1 MIVSCGQ
8 MQAMTLA
15 ESAGV
20 WQVIERLAQQAAQ
33 AGADLLVLP
42 ETTYPAYWLKSRARY
57 MQADIERTPVVL
69 ERLSKYAERHGFWL
83 VVGFVEESGGKLYNS
98 AAVFDRGGTVV
109 GIARKSFL
117 WDCDNRWF
125 SPAEKLSVFDT
136 EFGRMGVLI
145 CADARAPEIAATL
158 ASQGAQY
165 MILPTAWVNASK
177 ERRVYRNIH
186 PDFLIR
192 ARAMEFGV
200 PFACA
205 SKCGREGDFLEYVG
219 QSRIVSADG
228 RVLAHAEAEG
238 EHLIT
243 ADVTPSDPKPPRIDP
258 ALLKRLLSP
267 EPPFR
272 AAAPGGRCMINLRAD
287 ADGLFST
294 LQSAGARVIKL
305 AAAELTSF
313 VPVRCHAL
321 AGAQVI
327 VAKGVVKDEG
337 MARAR
342 AAENRV
348 YVITASEA
356 AQLVVDPDG
365 AIIWREADG
374 PPELDLDL
382 ARADIKQFT
391 PATDLWEQ
399 RRVASYRFSDRR
411 TACPSAT

>member
-20 WQVIERLAQQAAQ
+20 WQVVDRLANQAEK

-42 ETTYPAYWLKSRARY
+42 ETTYPAYWLKSATRY
-57 MQADIERTPVVL
+57 MQADIERTPDVL
-69 ERLSKYAERHGFWL
+69 ERFSRIASQHGFWL
-83 VVGFVEESGGKLYNS
+83 VVGFVEEDGGKLYNK
-98 AAVFDRGGTVV
+98 RGRIRSRGTTTVSPER
-109 GIARKSFL
+109 ASS
-117 WDCDNRWF
+117 DCDNRWS

-158 ASQGAQY
+158 ASQGAQL
-165 MILPTAWVNASK
+165 MVLPTAWVNASK
-177 ERRVYRNIH
+177 VRRVYRNIH

-205 SKCGREGDFLEYVG
+205 SKSGREGDFLEYVG

-228 RVLAHAEAEG
+228 ATLAQAEIGG
-238 EHLIT
+238 EQLIT
-243 ADVTPSDPKPPRIDP
+243 ADVTVTHPHPVEIADDVRAK
-258 ALLKRLLSP
+258 LLSSQ
-267 EPPFR
+267 PPYR
-272 AAAPGGRCMINLRAD
+272 AELPGGRCVLPLGVNAD
-287 ADGLFST
+287 AMASSLK
-294 LQSAGARVIKL
+294 ANGARVAKITVS
-305 AAAELTSF
+305 ELSSF
-313 VPVRCHAL
+313 APVRCHTL

-327 VAKGVVKDEG
+327 VAKGWLTDNT

-348 YVITASEA
+348 FVIVVTEA
-356 AQLVVDPDG
+356 AQILVDPDG
-365 AIIWREADG
+365 VVIWQWTDG
-374 PPELDLDL
+374 AQELVLDL
-382 ARADIKQFT
+382 ARADVKQFT

-399 RRVASYRFSDRR
+399 RRVASYRLEQRSA
-411 TACPSAT
+411 ACHAAP

>member
-20 WQVIERLAQQAAQ
+20 WQVVERLSNQAAQ

-42 ETTYPAYWLKSRARY
+42 ETTYPAYWLKSATRY

-69 ERLSKYAERHGFWL
+69 DRFAKYAERHGFWL
-83 VVGFVEESGGKLYNS
+83 VVGFVEESGGRLYNS
-98 AAVFDRGGTVV
+98 AAVFDRSGAVI

-125 SPAEKLSVFDT
+125 SPADKLSVFDT

-158 ASQGAQY
+158 AAQGAQF
-165 MILPTAWVNASK
+165 MVLPTAWVNASK

-205 SKCGREGDFLEYVG
+205 SKSGREGDFLEYVG
-219 QSRIVSADG
+219 QSRIVSAEG
-228 RVLAHAEAEG
+228 RVLAHAGAEG

-243 ADVTPSDPKPPRIDP
+243 AEITPHDSRPPIIDA
-258 ALLKRLLSP
+258 ALLKRILSP
-267 EPPFR
+267 EPPYR
-272 AAAPGGRCMINLRAD
+272 AATPGARCTIHLRAD
-287 ADGLFST
+287 ADAVFST
-294 LQSAGARVIKL
+294 LQSAGVRVVKVAASEL
-305 AAAELTSF
+305 ATFPPL
-313 VPVRCHAL
+313 RCHAL
-321 AGAQVI
+321 SGAQVV
-327 VAKGVVKDEG
+327 VAMGRVTDDV

-342 AAENRV
+342 AAENRL
-348 YVITASEA
+348 YVIVAAET

-365 AIIWREADG
+365 AIIRREPDDAH
-374 PPELDLDL
+374 ELEFDL
-382 ARADIKQFT
+382 ARADVKQFT
-391 PATDLWEQ
+391 PATNLWEQ
-399 RRVASYRFSDRR
+399 RRVASYRLGERAA
-411 TACPSAT
+411 ACLT

>member
-20 WQVIERLAQQAAQ
+20 WQVVNRLANQAAQ

-42 ETTYPAYWLKSRARY
+42 ETTYPAYWLKSATRY
-57 MQADIERTPVVL
+57 MQSDIERTPLVL
-69 ERLSKYAERHGFWL
+69 DRFSKYASRHGFWL

-98 AAVFDRGGTVV
+98 AAVFDRSGTVV

-158 ASQGAQY
+158 ACQGAQF
-165 MILPTAWVNASK
+165 MVLPTAWVNASK
-177 ERRVYRNIH
+177 VRRVYRNIH

-200 PFACA
+200 PFACV
-205 SKCGREGDFLEYVG
+205 SKSGREGDFLEYVG

-228 RVLAHAEAEG
+228 ATLAQAEIGG
-238 EHLIT
+238 EQLIT
-243 ADVTPSDPKPPRIDP
+243 AEVTPSDPRSVKIADEVR
-258 ALLKRLLSP
+258 KKLLSP
-267 EPPFR
+267 EPPYR
-272 AAAPGGRCMINLRAD
+272 AATPGGRCVIQLRAD
-287 ADGLFST
+287 ADAIASS
-294 LQSAGARVIKL
+294 LQSHGARIAMI
-305 AAAELTSF
+305 AASDLSTFA
-313 VPVRCHAL
+313 PVRCHAL
-321 AGAQVI
+321 AGVQVV
-327 VAKGVVKDEG
+327 VAKGRLTDDT

-348 YVITASEA
+348 YVIVASEA
-356 AQLVVDPDG
+356 AQFVIDPDG
-365 AIIWREADG
+365 VVVWRQADDSQ
-374 PPELDLDL
+374 ELELDL
-382 ARADIKQFT
+382 ARSDDKQFT
-391 PATDLWEQ
+391 PATDLWSQ
-399 RRVASYRFSDRR
+399 RRVASYRLGELK
-411 TACPSAT
+411 TACHANL

>member
-20 WQVIERLAQQAAQ
+20 WQVVERLASQAAQ

-42 ETTYPAYWLKSRARY
+42 ETTYPAYWLKSATRY
-57 MQADIERTPVVL
+57 MQTDIERTPVVL
-69 ERLSKYAERHGFWL
+69 NRFAKYAARHGFWL
-83 VVGFVEESGGKLYNS
+83 VVGFVEESGGRLYNS
-98 AAVFDRGGTVV
+98 AAVFDRGGAVV

-125 SPAEKLSVFDT
+125 SPADKLSVFDT

-158 ASQGAQY
+158 AAQGAQF

-205 SKCGREGDFLEYVG
+205 SKSGREGDFLEYVG
-219 QSRIVSADG
+219 QSRIVSAEG
-228 RVLAHAEAEG
+228 RVLAYAEAEG

-243 ADVTPSDPKPPRIDP
+243 ADVTPRDPTPPRMDP
-258 ALLKRLLSP
+258 ALLKRILSP

-272 AAAPGGRCMINLRAD
+272 AAAPGGRCTINLRAD
-287 ADGLFST
+287 ADAHFSS
-294 LQSAGARVIKL
+294 LQSAGARVVRVSASEL
-305 AAAELTSF
+305 ATFPLL
-313 VPVRCHAL
+313 RGHAL
-321 AGAQVI
+321 TGAQVI
-327 VAKGVVKDEG
+327 VAKGFVIDEG

-348 YVITASEA
+348 YVIVASES

-365 AIIWREADG
+365 VIIWREGEG
-374 PPELDLDL
+374 PPELELDL
-382 ARADIKQFT
+382 ARADIKLFT

-399 RRVASYRFSDRR
+399 RRVASYCLDSRR
-411 TACPSAT
+411 AACTST